1 MKTIQIKGGT
11 GDTVVLVGESMDSL
25 YRYVSIENTIIIT
38 DTRVAEI
45 YGKRFPPCKVITI
58 GLGESIKSLKTV
70 ENIYQ
75 RLLAFG
81 ADRSTCLVG
90 IGGGIV
96 CDVTGF
102 VASTF
107 MRGLR
112 FGYIATTLLSQVD
125 ASVGGKNGVN
135 FQGYKNIVGVFNQPE
150 FVICDLS
157 LLTTLPDREISCGF
171 AEIVKHGAIADAEM
185 FAYLEVNAARAFSL
199 DLSVIEK
206 LVYESVRIKAAV
218 VNRDEL
224 EQGERRKLNFG
235 HTFGHAIEKTAGIS
249 HGEAVSVGMV
259 IASAV
264 SEENGLLKSVD
275 SKRLQRLLQDLSLPT
290 QIEVDVDLVW
300 DALQKD
306 KKREGDS
313 IYFVLLEQI
322 GSAVVRRLSIEDVRV
337 GMKYLGS
344 PTDENPSQAHVLMGA
359 KRSLQSKTPTLFGV
373 FGDPVSH
380 SLSPVMHNRAFVYSG
395 YSGVY
400 FPFRVNAIAKAI
412 SAMKTLNMRGASVTL
427 PHKVR
432 VMAHLDRMDVLAE
445 KIGAVNTILNQDG
458 VLTGYNSDAMGAV
471 SALTE
476 RLSLENRRVA
486 IVGAGGAARAVG
498 YGIIEN
504 KGNVIVVNRSA
515 KSGEQLAVDIG
526 GDFSLLSEIQKVDCD
541 VLINTTP
548 VGMFPDVDAT
558 PVPGTFFNE
567 HMTVM
572 DIIYTPLQT
581 RLLKEATAA
590 GCDTING
597 LPMFVYQGAFQFELW
612 TGMQAPVEVMREA
625 VSEAL
630 AFGEIKTA

>member
-1 MKTIQIKGGT
+1 VKTIQIKGAT
-11 GDTVVLVGESMDSL
+11 GEAVILVGESMDNL
-25 YRYVSIENTIIIT
+25 HRYVPIENTIIIT

-45 YGKRFPPCKVITI
+45 YGKRFPPCRVITI
-58 GLGESIKSLKTV
+58 GLGETIKSFKTV

-75 RLLAFG
+75 QLLAFG

-96 CDVTGF
+96 CDITGF

-135 FQGYKNIVGVFNQPE
+135 FQGYKNIVGLFSQPE

-157 LLTTLPDREISCGF
+157 LLTTLPDREISSGF

-185 FAYLEVNAARAFSL
+185 FAYLEVNAVRAFSL

-206 LVYESVRIKAAV
+206 LVYESVKIKAAV

-224 EQGERRKLNFG
+224 ETGERRKLNFG
-235 HTFGHAIEKTAGIS
+235 HTFGHAIEKTSGIS

-264 SEENGLLKSVD
+264 SEAIGLLKSVD
-275 SKRLQRLLQDLSLPT
+275 TERLGRLLQDLALPT
-290 QIEVDVDLVW
+290 QMEVDSDLVW
-300 DALQKD
+300 EALQKD
-306 KKREGDS
+306 KKREGGT
-313 IYFVLLEQI
+313 IHFVLLEQI
-322 GSAVVRRLSIEDVRV
+322 GRAVVKRLSIEDIRV
-337 GMKYLGS
+337 GMKHLKS
-344 PTDENPSQAHVLMGA
+344 PRHEKQSQEPISMDS
-359 KRSLQSKTPTLFGV
+359 KRRFQHDTPALFGV
-373 FGDPVSH
+373 FGDPISH
-380 SLSPVMHNRAFVYSG
+380 SLSPVMHNKAFTFSG
-395 YSGVY
+395 YNGVY
-400 FPFRVNAIAKAI
+400 FPFSVNAIGEAV
-412 SAMKTLNMRGASVTL
+412 SAMKTLGMRGASVTL
-427 PHKVR
+427 PHKIR
-432 VMAHLDRMDVLAE
+432 VMEYLDKIDVMAE
-445 KIGAVNTILNQDG
+445 RIGAVNTILNQDG
-458 VLTGYNSDAMGAV
+458 ILTGYNSDAMGAV

-476 RLSLENRRVA
+476 RRSLESQRVA

-498 YGIIEN
+498 YSIVEL
-504 KGNVIVVNRSA
+504 KGNIIVVNRTA
-515 KSGEQLAVDIG
+515 KHGEKLAADLG
-526 GDFSLLSEIQKVDCD
+526 GEFTPLSEIQNIDCD
-541 VLINTTP
+541 ILINTTP
-548 VGMFPDVDAT
+548 VGMFPEVNET
-558 PVPGTFFNE
+558 PVPGTFLNK

-581 RLLKEATAA
+581 RLLKEASAA
-590 GCDTING
+590 GCETING

-612 TGMQAPVEVMREA
+612 TGIQAPVEVMREA

-630 AFGEIKTA
+630 EIKTA

>member
-1 MKTIQIKGGT
+1 MKTVQIKGGT
-11 GDTVVLVGESMDSL
+11 GDTVISVGESIDSL
-25 YRYVSIENTIIIT
+25 HRYVAVENTIVIT
-38 DTRVAEI
+38 DTRIADI
-45 YGKRFPPCKVITI
+45 YGKRFPPCKIITI
-58 GLGESIKSLKTV
+58 GMGESVKNLTTV
-70 ENIYQ
+70 ENIYRQ
-75 RLLAFG
+75 LLAFG
-81 ADRSTCLVG
+81 ADRVTFLVG

-96 CDVTGF
+96 CDITGF

-112 FGYIATTLLSQVD
+112 FGYVATTLLSQVD

-157 LLTTLPDREISCGF
+157 LLKTLPDREISCGF

-185 FAYLEVNAARAFSL
+185 FAYLEVNAARALSL

-224 EQGERRKLNFG
+224 EKGERRKLNFG
-235 HTFGHAIEKTAGIS
+235 HTFGHAVEKTAGIS

-259 IASAV
+259 IAAAV
-264 SEENGLLKSVD
+264 SEAKGLLKNAD
-275 SKRLQRLLQDLSLPT
+275 TKRLQCLLQDLALPT
-290 QIEVDVDLVW
+290 RIEVDADRVW

-306 KKREGDS
+306 KKREGDA
-313 IYFVLLEQI
+313 IHFVLLEQL
-322 GSAVVRRLSIEDVRV
+322 GRAVVQRLSMEDVRV
-337 GMKYLGS
+337 GMQYLTS
-344 PTDENPSQAHVLMGA
+344 PTDENRSRTHVSRAA
-359 KRSLQSKTPTLFGV
+359 KKSLQSETPAVFGV

-380 SLSPVMHNRAFVYSG
+380 SLSPVMHNRAFAFSG
-395 YSGVY
+395 YNGIY
-400 FPFRVNAIAKAI
+400 LPFRIKTIAEAV
-412 SAMKTLNMRGASVTL
+412 SAMKTLEMRGASVTL

-432 VMAHLDRMDVLAE
+432 IMAHLDHVDALAE
-445 KIGAVNTILNQDG
+445 KIGAANTILNQDG

-471 SALTE
+471 TALKE
-476 RLSLENRRVA
+476 RISLKNKRVA
-486 IVGAGGAARAVG
+486 IVGAGGAARAIG
-498 YGIIEN
+498 FGILEN
-504 KGNVIVVNRSA
+504 QGTVTVVNRTA
-515 KSGEQLAVDIG
+515 KSGERLAADLG
-526 GDFSLLSEIQKVDCD
+526 GDFFPLAEIQGLGCD

-590 GCDTING
+590 GCATIPG

-612 TGMQAPVEVMREA
+612 TGMRAPVEVMRAA
-625 VSEAL
+625 VGEAL
-630 AFGEIKTA
+630 GVDET

>member
-1 MKTIQIKGGT
+1 MKRIQIKGGT
-11 GDTVVLVGESMDSL
+11 GDAVILVGESIDSL
-25 YRYVSIENTIIIT
+25 HRYVPIKNTIIIT

-45 YGKRFPPCKVITI
+45 YGNRFPSCKVITI
-58 GLGESIKSLKTV
+58 GLGESIKNLKTV

-75 RLLAFG
+75 QLLTFG
-81 ADRSTCLVG
+81 ADRSTTLVG
-90 IGGGIV
+90 VGGGIV
-96 CDVTGF
+96 CDITGF

-112 FGYIATTLLSQVD
+112 FGYVATTLLSQVD

-135 FQGYKNIVGVFNQPE
+135 FQGYKNMVGVFNQPA
-150 FVICDLS
+150 FVICDQS
-157 LLTTLPDREISCGF
+157 LLTTLPDQEISCGF

-185 FAYLEVNAARAFSL
+185 FAYLEVNAARALSL

-206 LVYESVRIKAAV
+206 LVYDSVRIKAAV

-224 EQGERRKLNFG
+224 EKGERRKLNFG

-264 SEENGLLKSVD
+264 SETSGLLKKVD
-275 SKRLQRLLQDLSLPT
+275 TERLQRLLQNLALPT
-290 QIEVDVDLVW
+290 QVEVDADLVW

-306 KKREGDS
+306 KKREGDT
-313 IYFVLLEQI
+313 IHFVLLEQI
-322 GSAVVRRLSIEDVRV
+322 GRAVVRCLSMEDVRV
-337 GMKYLGS
+337 GMKYLKS
-344 PTDENPSQAHVLMGA
+344 PTDENRSQEHVSMGA
-359 KRSLQSKTPTLFGV
+359 KRNFQSATPALFGV
-373 FGDPVSH
+373 FGDPISH
-380 SLSPVMHNRAFVYSG
+380 SLSPVMHNRAFVFSG
-395 YSGVY
+395 YNGVY
-400 FPFRVNAIAKAI
+400 LPFRVKTIAKAV

-427 PHKVR
+427 PHKIR
-432 VMAHLDRMDVLAE
+432 VMAYLDRMDAMAE

-476 RLSLENRRVA
+476 RRSLKNQRVA
-486 IVGAGGAARAVG
+486 IVGAGGAARAIG

-504 KGNVIVVNRSA
+504 KGNVIVVNRTA
-515 KSGEQLAVDIG
+515 KAGEQLAADLG
-526 GDFSLLSEIQKVDCD
+526 GDFSPLAEIQRVGCD

-558 PVPGTFFNE
+558 PIPGNFFHA

-581 RLLKEATAA
+581 RLLKEAHAA
-590 GCDTING
+590 GCDTVNG
-597 LPMFVYQGAFQFELW
+597 LPMFIYQGAFQFELW
-612 TGMQAPVEVMREA
+612 TGMQAPIEVMRGA

-630 AFGEIKTA
+630 EVKTA

>member
-1 MKTIQIKGGT
+1 MVKTIQIKGGT
-11 GDTVVLVGESMDSL
+11 GDTVILVGESIDGL
-25 YRYVSIENTIIIT
+25 HRYVPMANTIVIT
-38 DTRVAEI
+38 DTRIAEI

-58 GLGESIKSLKTV
+58 GMGESIKNLKTV

-75 RLLAFG
+75 QLLGFG
-81 ADRSTCLVG
+81 ADRSTFLVG

-96 CDVTGF
+96 CDITGF

-157 LLTTLPDREISCGF
+157 LLRTLPDREISCGF

-185 FAYLEVNAARAFSL
+185 FAYLEANAARALSL

-224 EQGERRKLNFG
+224 EKGERRKLNFG
-235 HTFGHAIEKTAGIS
+235 HTFGHAVEKTAGIS

-259 IASAV
+259 IAAAV
-264 SEENGLLKSVD
+264 SEAKGLLKNAD
-275 SKRLQRLLQDLSLPT
+275 TKRLQHLLQDLALPT
-290 QIEVDVDLVW
+290 RIEVDADRVW

-306 KKREGDS
+306 KKREGDT
-313 IYFVLLEQI
+313 IHFVLLEQL
-322 GSAVVRRLSIEDVRV
+322 GRTVVQRLSMEDVRV
-337 GMKYLGS
+337 GMQYLTSS
-344 PTDENPSQAHVLMGA
+344 PDGNRSQTHASRGTK
-359 KRSLQSKTPTLFGV
+359 KRLLSETPALFGV

-380 SLSPVMHNRAFVYSG
+380 SLSPVMHNRAFAFSG
-395 YSGVY
+395 YNGVY
-400 FPFRVNAIAKAI
+400 LPFRIKTIAKAV
-412 SAMKTLNMRGASVTL
+412 SAMKILNMKGASVTL

-432 VMAHLDRMDVLAE
+432 VMAHLDHLDAMAE

-458 VLTGYNSDAMGAV
+458 ILTGYNSDAMGAV

-476 RLSLENRRVA
+476 RLSLKNQRVA
-486 IVGAGGAARAVG
+486 IIGAGGAARAIG
-498 YGIIEN
+498 FGILE
-504 KGNVIVVNRSA
+504 KEGNVIVVNRTA
-515 KSGEQLAVDIG
+515 KSGEQLAADLD
-526 GDFSLLSEIQKVDCD
+526 GDFSPLTEIQGLGCD
-541 VLINTTP
+541 ILINTTP

-558 PVPGTFFNE
+558 PVPGTFFKE

-590 GCDTING
+590 GCATIHG

-612 TGMQAPVEVMREA
+612 TGMQAPVEVMRAA

-630 AFGEIKTA
+630 AFDEI

>member
-1 MKTIQIKGGT
+1 VKTFQVKGGT
-11 GDTVVLVGESMDSL
+11 GNTVIQVGESLDSL
-25 YRYVSIENTIIIT
+25 HRYVPVANIIVIT
-38 DTRVAEI
+38 DTRIAEI

-58 GLGESIKSLKTV
+58 GTGESIKNLKTV

-75 RLLAFG
+75 QLLAFG
-81 ADRSTCLVG
+81 ADRLTFLVG

-96 CDVTGF
+96 CDITGF

-112 FGYIATTLLSQVD
+112 FGYVATTLLSQVD

-185 FAYLEVNAARAFSL
+185 FAYLEENAVRALSL

-206 LVYESVRIKAAV
+206 LVYESIRIKTAV

-224 EQGERRKLNFG
+224 EKGERRKLNFG
-235 HTFGHAIEKTAGIS
+235 HTFGHAIEKTADIS
-249 HGEAVSVGMV
+249 HGEAVSVGMI
-259 IASAV
+259 IAATV
-264 SEENGLLKSVD
+264 SEAKGLLKNTD
-275 SKRLQRLLQDLSLPT
+275 TKRLQRLLQDLALPT
-290 QIEVDVDLVW
+290 RIAVDTDRVW

-306 KKREGDS
+306 KKREGDT
-313 IYFVLLEQI
+313 IHFVLLERI
-322 GSAVVRRLSIEDVRV
+322 GRTVVRRLSMEDVRV
-337 GMKYLGS
+337 GMKYLKS
-344 PTDENPSQAHVLMGA
+344 PPDENRSQAHVSRAA
-359 KRSLQSKTPTLFGV
+359 KKRLLSEAPALFGI

-380 SLSPVMHNRAFVYSG
+380 SLSPVMHNRAFAFSG
-395 YSGVY
+395 YNGVY
-400 FPFRVNAIAKAI
+400 FPFRIKTIAKAV
-412 SAMKTLNMRGASVTL
+412 SAMRTLNMRGASVTL
-427 PHKVR
+427 PHKIR
-432 VMAHLDRMDVLAE
+432 VMDHLDHLDAMAE
-445 KIGAVNTILNQDG
+445 KIGAVNTVVNQDG

-476 RLSLENRRVA
+476 RRSLKNQRVA
-486 IVGAGGAARAVG
+486 IIGAGGAARAIG
-498 YGIIEN
+498 FGIIE
-504 KGNVIVVNRSA
+504 KEGNVIVVNRTG
-515 KSGEQLAVDIG
+515 KTGEQLAADLG
-526 GDFSLLSEIQKVDCD
+526 GEFFPLAEIQKVGCD

-558 PVPGTFFNE
+558 PVPGTYFNE

-572 DIIYTPLQT
+572 DIVYTPLQT

-590 GCDTING
+590 GCATIQG
-597 LPMFVYQGAFQFELW
+597 LPMLVYQGVFQFELW
-612 TGMQAPVEVMREA
+612 TGMRAPVEVMRAA

-630 AFGEIKTA
+630 AKE

>member
-1 MKTIQIKGGT
+1 MKTIRINGST
-11 GDTVVLVGESMDSL
+11 GDTLVSVGESLDSL
-25 YRYVSIENTIIIT
+25 HGHAAVANTIVIT
-38 DTRVAEI
+38 DMRIAEI

-58 GLGESIKSLKTV
+58 GMGEGIKNLETV
-70 ENIYQ
+70 ENIYRQ
-75 RLLAFG
+75 LLALG
-81 ADRSTCLVG
+81 ADRSTFLVG

-96 CDVTGF
+96 CDITGF

-112 FGYIATTLLSQVD
+112 FGYVATTLLSQVD

-157 LLTTLPDREISCGF
+157 LLRTLPDREISCGF
-171 AEIVKHGAIADAEM
+171 AEIVKHAAIADAEM
-185 FAYLEVNAARAFSL
+185 FAYLEGNAARALSL

-224 EQGERRKLNFG
+224 EKGERRKLNFG

-264 SEENGLLKSVD
+264 SEAKGLLKNAD
-275 SKRLQRLLQDLSLPT
+275 SKRLQHLLQSLALPT
-290 QIEVDVDLVW
+290 RISVDADRVW

-306 KKREGDS
+306 KKREGDT
-313 IYFVLLEQI
+313 IYFVLLEQL
-322 GSAVVRRLSIEDVRV
+322 GRTVVQRLSMEDVRV
-337 GMKYLGS
+337 GLQCLTPS
-344 PTDENPSQAHVLMGA
+344 TDENRSRTQVSRPV
-359 KRSLQSKTPTLFGV
+359 KKSLQSETASFFGV

-380 SLSPVMHNRAFVYSG
+380 SLSPVMHNRAFAFSG
-395 YSGVY
+395 YHGVY
-400 FPFRVNAIAKAI
+400 LPFRIKNIAEAV

-432 VMAHLDRMDVLAE
+432 IMAHLDHVDAMAE
-445 KIGAVNTILNQDG
+445 KIGAANTVLNQDG

-471 SALTE
+471 AALTE
-476 RLSLENRRVA
+476 RCSLKNQRVA
-486 IVGAGGAARAVG
+486 IIGAGGAARAIGFGVRESQG
-498 YGIIEN
+498 
-504 KGNVIVVNRSA
+504 KVTVVNRTV
-515 KSGEQLAVDIG
+515 KTGEQLAADLA
-526 GDFSLLSEIQKVDCD
+526 GDFFPLAEIQGVRCD
-541 VLINTTP
+541 ILINTTP

-558 PVPGTFFNE
+558 PVPGTFFNA

-581 RLLKEATAA
+581 RLLKDATAA
-590 GCDTING
+590 GCATIQG
-597 LPMFVYQGAFQFELW
+597 LPRFVYQGAFQFELW
-612 TGMQAPVEVMREA
+612 TGMQAPVEVMRAA

-630 AFGEIKTA
+630 GLDDI